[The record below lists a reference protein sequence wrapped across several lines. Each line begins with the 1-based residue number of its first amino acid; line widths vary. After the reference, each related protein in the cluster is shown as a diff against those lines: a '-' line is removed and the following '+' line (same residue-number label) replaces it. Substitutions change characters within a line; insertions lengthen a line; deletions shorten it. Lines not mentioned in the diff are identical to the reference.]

1 MMMKMWREKTV
12 FWSLPSVSESVQ
24 LLWLDQLQKVKV
36 KKLSIRLIK
45 IRFPPLQT
53 IFSSR
58 PQWICQIQEQASSGR
73 IHTVW
78 ELWADFS
85 SSYLVW
91 LLGYY
96 PRPATITTRKR
107 QGEKDPVA
115 NALFSVSSVRA
126 LWELETFPRISRC
139 GFVWRHFC
147 LPIGQSQL
155 TIKADQFYLVAL
167 GSRYML

>member
-1 MMMKMWREKTV
+1 MKMVYGGDDDENVERKTV
-12 FWSLPSVSESVQ
+12 FWSSPSVSESVQ

-147 LPIGQSQL
+147 LPIE
-155 TIKADQFYLVAL
+155 
-167 GSRYML
+167 

>member
-1 MMMKMWREKTV
+1 MWFLWLTVIIMVMRVVYGDDDDEYVDRKTV
-12 FWSLPSVSESVQ
+12 FWSSPSVSESVQ

-36 KKLSIRLIK
+36 KKLSMRLIE
-45 IRFPPLQT
+45 IRFPPIQI
-53 IFSSR
+53 IFPSQ
-58 PQWICQIQEQASSGR
+58 PQWTCLIQEQASSGR

-107 QGEKDPVA
+107 KAEKESVA

-126 LWELETFPRISRC
+126 LGAWDF
-139 GFVWRHFC
+139 F
-147 LPIGQSQL
+147 
-155 TIKADQFYLVAL
+155 KN
-167 GSRYML
+167 

>member
-1 MMMKMWREKTV
+1 M
-12 FWSLPSVSESVQ
+12 
-24 LLWLDQLQKVKV
+24 
-36 KKLSIRLIK
+36 RLIK
-45 IRFPPLQT
+45 IRFPPLQI

-58 PQWICQIQEQASSGR
+58 PQWIFLIQEQASSER

-107 QGEKDPVA
+107 QAEKEPVA
-115 NALFSVSSVRA
+115 NTLFRFRLSE
-126 LWELETFPRISRC
+126 LWELQTFPRIGRC
-139 GFVWRHFC
+139 GFVWRYFC
-147 LPIGQSQL
+147 LPIEQSQL
-155 TIKADQFYLVAL
+155 TIITDQFYLVAL
-167 GSRYML
+167 GSRYSISDRDSHLSVCPFRSFTTVGIVNLYFAENY